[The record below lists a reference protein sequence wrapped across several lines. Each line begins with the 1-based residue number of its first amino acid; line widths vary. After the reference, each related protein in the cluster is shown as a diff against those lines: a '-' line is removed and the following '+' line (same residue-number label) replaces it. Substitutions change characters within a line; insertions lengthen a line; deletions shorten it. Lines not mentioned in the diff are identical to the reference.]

1 MSRLVI
7 NNLKSKLESMY
18 NANIKINIGFY
29 DDKNNII
36 EEKNIPLGNYLND
49 PLPSK
54 YEKEITQSLSAKF
67 AKA

>member
-1 MSRLVI
+1 MSRLVL

-18 NANIKINIGFY
+18 DTNIKINIGFY

-36 EEKNIPLGNYLND
+36 EEKNIPFGNYLND

-54 YEKEITQSLSAKF
+54 YEKEITEVLTAKF
-67 AKA
+67 SKA

>member
-1 MSRLVI
+1 MSKFVF
-7 NNLKSKLESMY
+7 NNLKNKLENMY
-18 NANIKINIGFY
+18 DTNVKINIGIY
-29 DDKNNII
+29 DDKNNVI

-54 YEKEITQSLSAKF
+54 YEKEITESLTAKL

>member
-1 MSRLVI
+1 
-7 NNLKSKLESMY
+7 MY
-18 NANIKINIGFY
+18 DTNIKINIGIY

-49 PLPSK
+49 TLPSK
-54 YEKEITQSLSAKF
+54 YEKQITETLTAKF

>member
-1 MSRLVI
+1 MSRLVF
-7 NNLKSKLESMY
+7 NNLKNKLESMY
-18 NANIKINIGFY
+18 DNNIKINIGIY

-36 EEKNIPLGNYLND
+36 EEKNVPLGNYLND

-54 YEKEITQSLSAKF
+54 YEKEITESLTAKL

>member
-1 MSRLVI
+1 MSRLVF
-7 NNLKSKLESMY
+7 NNLKNKLESMY
-18 NANIKINIGFY
+18 DNNIKINIGIY

-36 EEKNIPLGNYLND
+36 QEKNVPLGNYLND

-54 YEKEITQSLSAKF
+54 YEKEITESLTAKL

>member
-7 NNLKSKLESMY
+7 SNLKNKLENMY
-18 NANIKINIGFY
+18 KNNIKVNIGIY

-54 YEKEITQSLSAKF
+54 YEKKITEALTAKL

>member
-18 NANIKINIGFY
+18 DANIKINIGFY

-54 YEKEITQSLSAKF
+54 YEKEITKSLSAKF

>member
-1 MSRLVI
+1 
-7 NNLKSKLESMY
+7 MY
-18 NANIKINIGFY
+18 NTNIKINIGIY
-29 DDKNNII
+29 DDHNNII

-54 YEKEITQSLSAKF
+54 YEKEITESLTAKL